1 MNKRF
6 FILTLFSCLILATCG
21 LSKEDPLAY
30 NLKQLKFSYTLPE
43 QLHEISGLTDI
54 DATKF
59 ACIQDE
65 NGILF
70 IYDALKNELSEQYS
84 FNVDGDYEGITYVN
98 GLIYI
103 LRSDGMLFEISD
115 YDSEKIKLVSYTTNI
130 PAKDNE
136 GLCYDPINNRLL
148 IACKSKLNKEAR
160 TNDEKHGIYSF
171 DLVEKKLS
179 AVPAFSFNVK
189 KIQAFALD
197 KGIPIPSK
205 TKKNGIVEPKVKFQ
219 PSAIAVHPYTKK
231 LFLLSASEH
240 LLYIF
245 DMNGE
250 IQHIEKLDPKVFN
263 KAEGITFFE
272 NGDLLIS
279 NEGQG
284 GKPTLL
290 GFSYLKK

>member
-1 MNKRF
+1 MNRCFLLLAF
-6 FILTLFSCLILATCG
+6 FLCLILTGCG
-21 LSKEDPLAY
+21 LSKEHPLAY
-30 NLKQLKFSYTLPE
+30 NLKQPKFSYTLPE

-70 IYDALKNELSEQYS
+70 IYDALKNELSEQYP
-84 FNVDGDYEGITYVN
+84 FNLDGDYEGITYVN

-103 LRSDGMLFEISD
+103 LRSDGMLFEISN
-115 YDSEKIKLVSYTTNI
+115 YDSEEIKLVSYPTNI
-130 PAKDNE
+130 PARDNE
-136 GLCYDPINNRLL
+136 GLCYDPVNHRLL

-189 KIQAFALD
+189 KIQAFALE
-197 KGIPIPSK
+197 KGISIPSK
-205 TKKNGIVEPKVKFQ
+205 TQKDGTIKPVIKFK
-219 PSAIAVHPYTKK
+219 PSAIAVHPNTKQ
-231 LFLLSASEH
+231 LYLLSASEH
-240 LLYIF
+240 LLYLF

-250 IQHIEKLDPKVFN
+250 IQHIEKLNPMVFN